1 MITLIVLYLATGLF
15 ALAFLLTGYRLLIGP
30 TSLDRLVAFDGI
42 SAMMQC
48 ALSIYIFFTIDTT
61 VVNGMVVVALFGF
74 ISSVAL
80 TRFRKQDDAKE
91 QL

>member
-48 ALSIYIFFTIDTT
+48 TLTIYIFFTIDTT

-80 TRFRKQDDAKE
+80 TRFRKQDDVKE